1 MPNSKQALKRM
12 KTDDRRRMANK
23 TVASSMKTAIKR
35 VLTAADGTT
44 AEAALPNAM
53 KRIDKAAKT
62 NVIHD
67 NTAARKKAQ
76 LAKVVAAKK
85 G

>member
-12 KTDDRRRMANK
+12 KTDEKKRAANK
-23 TVASSMKTAIKR
+23 AVATSMKTAIKR
-35 VLTAADGTT
+35 VTAAPDAT
-44 AEAALPNAM
+44 AAAAAMPNAM
-53 KRIDKAAKT
+53 KRIDKAAKQ

-76 LAKVVAAKK
+76 LAKAVAAKK
-85 G
+85 Q